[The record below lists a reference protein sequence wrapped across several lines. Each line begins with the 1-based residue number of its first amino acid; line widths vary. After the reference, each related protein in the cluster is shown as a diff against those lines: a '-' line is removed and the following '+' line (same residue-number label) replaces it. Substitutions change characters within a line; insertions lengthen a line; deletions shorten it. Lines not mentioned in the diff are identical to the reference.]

1 MIKILNKNIDET
13 TKLDKIILQ
22 DCKIVAIK
30 DVRRLKEMNV
40 LKVSEDDKTDN
51 DQLNNQLDKSCYV
64 TSEGQE
70 FDYLKI
76 AKEPCFDMLKAGVT
90 SFGKEF
96 CTLQLS
102 VWRDDIKNLEGNS
115 VIEYLT
121 HLERVKEFL
130 QVKYGIVI
138 DFSNAKLKSLEI
150 NRTFKIKQDFNLYSR
165 VLRLILSRMPYMKSV
180 SSFGSMES
188 GEIVN
193 ETFTVW
199 NKKRSTSKN
208 KEYRQATYY
217 DKSKQLKQ
225 IGIIVVGD
233 YMRFELKIYGER
245 NINNLLKVDYFTD
258 LTQEDVDTCFNHQ
271 VDILITKPLKKWQ
284 KERDREVKNIFK
296 QELEKGGNWVVNAL
310 RRFTSYELEHNR
322 PLILDIEEACLI
334 VDKLH
339 ITDKARVKRRL
350 RQQALKYERILTNND
365 DEKLTEITDKLTD

>member
-1 MIKILNKNIDET
+1 MITILRNNIDES

-22 DCKIVAIK
+22 DCKIVSIEDIK
-30 DVRRLKEMNV
+30 RLKEMNV
-40 LKVSEDDKTDN
+40 LKVSEDDKIGD
-51 DQLNNQLDKSCYV
+51 NNQLVKLCYK
-64 TSEGQE
+64 TTNGQK

-76 AKEPCFDMLKAGVT
+76 TKEPCFDVLKAGIT

-102 VWRDDIKNLEGNS
+102 VWKDGIKNLEGNS
-115 VIEYLT
+115 VTEYFN

-130 QVKYGIVI
+130 KVRYGIVI

-150 NRTFKIKQDFNLYSR
+150 NRTFKIKQDFNSYSR
-165 VLRLILSRMPYMKSV
+165 VLRLMLSKMPYMKAV
-180 SSFGSMES
+180 SSFGSLEN
-188 GEIVN
+188 GEITN
-193 ETFTVW
+193 ETFTVC
-199 NKKRSTSKN
+199 NKKKSTSKN

-217 DKSKQLKQ
+217 DKSRQLRQ
-225 IGIIVVGD
+225 VGIIVVGD

-258 LTQEDVDTCFNHQ
+258 LTQEDVDACFNHQ
-271 VDILITKPLKKWQ
+271 VDTLITKPLKKWQ

-310 RRFTSYELEHNR
+310 RRFTSYELEHNI

-350 RQQALKYERILTNND
+350 RQQALKYERVFTNND
-365 DEKLTEITDKLTD
+365 DEKLTEITDKLTN

>member
-1 MIKILNKNIDET
+1 MVKILKNNIDET

-22 DCKIVAIK
+22 DCKIVSIEDIK
-30 DVRRLKEMNV
+30 RLKEMNV
-40 LKVSEDDKTDN
+40 LKVSEDDKIGD
-51 DQLNNQLDKSCYV
+51 NNQLVKLCYK
-64 TSEGQE
+64 TTNGQK

-76 AKEPCFDMLKAGVT
+76 TKEPCFDVLKAGIT

-102 VWRDDIKNLEGNS
+102 VWKDGIKNLEGNS
-115 VIEYLT
+115 VTEYFN

-130 QVKYGIVI
+130 KVRYGIVI

-150 NRTFKIKQDFNLYSR
+150 NRTFKIKQDFNSYSR
-165 VLRLILSRMPYMKSV
+165 VLRLMLSKMPYMKAV
-180 SSFGSMES
+180 SSFGSLEN
-188 GEIVN
+188 GEITN
-193 ETFTVW
+193 ETFTVC
-199 NKKRSTSKN
+199 NKKKSTSKN

-217 DKSKQLKQ
+217 DKSRQLRQ
-225 IGIIVVGD
+225 VGIIVVGD

-258 LTQEDVDTCFNHQ
+258 LTQEDVDACFNHQ
-271 VDILITKPLKKWQ
+271 VDTLITKPLKKWQ

-310 RRFTSYELEHNR
+310 RRFTSYELEHNI

-350 RQQALKYERILTNND
+350 RQQALKYERVFTNND
-365 DEKLTEITDKLTD
+365 DEKLTEITDKLTN

>member
-1 MIKILNKNIDET
+1 MITILRNNIDET

-22 DCKIVAIK
+22 DCKIVSIEDIK
-30 DVRRLKEMNV
+30 RLKEMNV
-40 LKVSEDDKTDN
+40 LKVSEDDKIGD
-51 DQLNNQLDKSCYV
+51 NNQLVKLCYK
-64 TSEGQE
+64 TTNGQK

-76 AKEPCFDMLKAGVT
+76 TKEPCFDVLKAGMT

-102 VWRDDIKNLEGNS
+102 VWKDGVKNLEGNS
-115 VIEYLT
+115 VIEYFS
-121 HLERVKEFL
+121 HLEKVKEFL
-130 QVKYGIVI
+130 KIKYGILI
-138 DFSNAKLKSLEI
+138 DFSEAKLKSLEV

-180 SSFGSMES
+180 SSFGSIKS
-188 GEIVN
+188 GEIIS
-193 ETFTVW
+193 ETFTVC

-208 KEYRQATYY
+208 KEYKQVIFY

-225 IGIIVVGD
+225 IGITVVGD

-245 NINNLLKVDYFTD
+245 NISHLLKVAKFTD
-258 LTQEDVDTCFNHQ
+258 LTQEDVDACFNHQ
-271 VDILITKPLKKWQ
+271 VDTLITKPLKKWQ

-296 QELEKGGNWVVNAL
+296 QEIEKGGNWVVNAL
-310 RRFTSYELEHNR
+310 RRFTAYELEHNR

-350 RQQALKYERILTNND
+350 RQQALKYERVFTNND